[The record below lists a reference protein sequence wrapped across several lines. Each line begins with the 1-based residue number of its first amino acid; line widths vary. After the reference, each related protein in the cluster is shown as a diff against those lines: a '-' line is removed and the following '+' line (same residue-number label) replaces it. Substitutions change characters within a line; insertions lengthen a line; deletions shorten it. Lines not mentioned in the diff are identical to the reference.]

1 MKNKKNLVIVFVNLI
16 LFDVQSARPVVPPRP
31 ASLPA
36 KPARPAVPPR
46 PASLLAQSGRPVKP
60 EVPPRPARSTSLS
73 NSFKEPS
80 VANKPETTSFQNKD
94 ELIVQELKTIN
105 DSLRNGPL
113 TKEAAQKV
121 LDLNTRVGNS
131 KVENREILDQ
141 WVSQAKVLLKRS
153 ESAPT
158 ATLKDVAPQKSTSTV
173 VSNLASRAK
182 KYKEAD
188 FNARGRNG
196 TNSYKDGQFTKDL
209 TKDLELSLNKKFSDP
224 LSDKDAQY
232 INNIKVK
239 LDNYKKDYIDNQSF
253 KTLITEAHRTIV
265 TKAEERLK
273 PLLERVEKFN
283 NKRQEKLAKK
293 EEILRNKENEKAE
306 QKTLK
311 QQKKEGDL
319 RKKESEKLKRVQE
332 NAIKQ
337 QEKLAKKLEK
347 VDKKIKEEERKV
359 KITTESFNNKASSIN
374 AIRKENDTNK
384 EIDKKVYKIN
394 NSNLKKLEKKEFNVE
409 KARIKAL
416 NQKFKLQNRKAE
428 LERKLSIN

>member
-1 MKNKKNLVIVFVNLI
+1 MKNKKNLVIIFVSLI
-16 LFDVQSARPVVPPRP
+16 LFDVQSPRPVVPSRP

-36 KPARPAVPPR
+36 KPAVPPR

-293 EEILRNKENEKAE
+293 E
-306 QKTLK
+306 
-311 QQKKEGDL
+311 GDL

-384 EIDKKVYKIN
+384 EIDKEVYKIN

-428 LERKLSIN
+428 LERKLSINQPSGEQVKPSQIAEASV